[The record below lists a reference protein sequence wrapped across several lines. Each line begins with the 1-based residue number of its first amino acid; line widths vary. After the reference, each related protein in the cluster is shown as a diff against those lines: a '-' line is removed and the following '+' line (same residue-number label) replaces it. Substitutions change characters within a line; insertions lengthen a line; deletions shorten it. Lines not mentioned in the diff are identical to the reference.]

1 MQYDLFICQ
10 SDIFKML
17 FDYIDMMSRWHYVF
31 VVLVALS
38 AATLTIGTGADTVT
52 YDDVDALELQP
63 VGEANENAY
72 VVENED
78 GELHIQVTGE
88 SGSPTGSGV
97 NDNAVTDLGAVFTV
111 ENVFGSEGTSDEY
124 ATTHAT
130 VWVEN
135 DGGEAVT
142 FYDADTGEPIET
154 RDDGEELSPGDA
166 LSIGMSVDT
175 TDETTPTIST
185 LTVRADST
193 ESQAPTEDD
202 TASSFG
208 SSSSS
213 DDETAED
220 EDTAEEPSELPLE
233 DDAGETE
240 AGEDDA
246 ADESVA
252 SGLIELAGFG
262 APTSLAVIG
271 AAGAILSLTY
281 VYRSRTRAGGT
292 VGHKGDQ

>member
-1 MQYDLFICQ
+1 
-10 SDIFKML
+10 
-17 FDYIDMMSRWHYVF
+17 MMGRWHYVF

-38 AATLTIGTGADTVT
+38 AATLTVGTGADTVT

-63 VGEANENAY
+63 AGEANENAY
-72 VVENED
+72 VGENED
-78 GELHIQVTGE
+78 GELHLHVTGE
-88 SGSPTGSGV
+88 GGSPDGSGV

-111 ENVFGSEGTSDEY
+111 KNVFGSEGTSDEY

-166 LSIGMSVDT
+166 VSIGMSVDT
-175 TDETTPTIST
+175 TDETTPTISM

-193 ESQAPTEDD
+193 ESQAPADGD
-202 TASSFG
+202 TASSSG

-213 DDETAED
+213 GVETTED
-220 EDTAEEPSELPLE
+220 EDTAGEPSEPPLE
-233 DDAGETE
+233 DDGGTE
-240 AGEDDA
+240 AGEDEA

-252 SGLIELAGFG
+252 TGLIELAGFG
-262 APTSLAVIG
+262 TPTSLAVIG
-271 AAGAILSLTY
+271 AAAAVLSLTY
-281 VYRSRTRAGGT
+281 VYRVRTRAGGT